1 MNTAHTPGPWEDL
14 GLESP
19 WGYVIKHDSGKS
31 ISYIAAYDLN
41 EETPE
46 PFGKW
51 DSESIA
57 NRALVLAAPDLL
69 AALETARETLERT
82 NQGGGYTARE
92 SWPDTFAAI
101 DAAIAKAVQS

>member
-1 MNTAHTPGPWEDL
+1 MNTAHTPGPWSVDL
-14 GLESP
+14 
-19 WGYVIKHDSGKS
+19 DSIERGADVNDS
-31 ISYIAAYDLN
+31 RGANVCNCFENDAHLIA
-41 EETPE
+41 
-46 PFGKW
+46 
-51 DSESIA
+51 
-57 NRALVLAAPDLL
+57 AAPDLL